1 MRDPLAKLLAD
12 IRKCRVC
19 ADLPLGPRPVLQA
32 GAAARLRI
40 VGQAPGKKVH
50 QSGIPWSDASG
61 DRLRSWL
68 GLTSAQFYDPAL
80 VAIIPMGFCYPGKG
94 VSGDNPPRRECA
106 PLWHDRLNALLPHIR
121 LTVLVGQYAQARY
134 LGSQRKA
141 TLSETVGAWR
151 EYVAAGWI
159 PLPHP
164 SPRNQPWLVK
174 NPWFEAEL
182 VPEIRSIV
190 QSLV

>member
-106 PLWHDRLNALLPHIR
+106 PLWHDRLNALLPDIR